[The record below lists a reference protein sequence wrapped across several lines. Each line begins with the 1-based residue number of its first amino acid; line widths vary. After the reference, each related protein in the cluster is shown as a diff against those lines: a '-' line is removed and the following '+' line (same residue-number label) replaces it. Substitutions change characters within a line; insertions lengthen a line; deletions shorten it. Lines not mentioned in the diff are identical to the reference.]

1 MARSEAGAPELAGGV
16 EPADWPAVTLPG
28 LLEIWASLR
37 EAADRVE
44 NNVNPRL
51 AIEVFLADVRRAP
64 AA

>member
-1 MARSEAGAPELAGGV
+1 L
-16 EPADWPAVTLPG
+16 TG
-28 LLEIWASLR
+28 LIEIWASLR

-51 AIEVFLADVRRAP
+51 AIEVFLADVRRSP

>member
-1 MARSEAGAPELAGGV
+1 MLDHAAGAQLAGAV
-16 EPADWPAVTLPG
+16 QPADWPAVTLRG

-51 AIEVFLADVRRAP
+51 AIEVFLADVRRAR